1 MLFSVLFYGP
11 ETIERVT
18 TPEYDARNVT
28 AGMATVM
35 VGVIVYTPEAKVAA
49 AVEKNLTAVGA
60 VTGAAGMAIGGDTV
74 LVKEACI
81 QFTPAAPPA
90 VQTFVTPVIVEAVTG
105 MV

>member
-1 MLFSVLFYGP
+1 
-11 ETIERVT
+11 VT

-35 VGVIVYTPEAKVAA
+35 VGVIVYTPEAEAA
-49 AVEKNLTAVGA
+49 AIEKNLTAVGA
-60 VTGAAGMAIGGDTV
+60 VTAAAGMAIGGDTV
-74 LVKEACI
+74 LVREACI

-90 VQTFVTPVIVEAVTG
+90 VQTLVVPVIVEAVTG